1 MHYDSG
7 QLMQRGRDRPTLDL
21 SGMNRRDMFR
31 LLLRLAFRQTEGATA
46 VYREHRAGDPACL
59 GRDEESNNSGDVLG
73 LTCPAER
80 VFGASLRQGLL
91 VRFGAHAR
99 GKPNISS
106 NHRGGDDVDPDAV
119 RSYLKGERST
129 ESFDAR
135 LGRRVDRGPC
145 DWQAH

>member
-1 MHYDSG
+1 MHYDSR
-7 QLMQRGRDRPTLDL
+7 QLMQRGRDRPKFDL
-21 SGMNRRDMFR
+21 SGMNRRDTFR
-31 LLLRLAFRQTEGATA
+31 LLLRLAFRQTERATA

-80 VFGASLRQGLL
+80 G
-91 VRFGAHAR
+91 FGAHAR
-99 GKPNISS
+99 GKPNISA

-119 RSYLKGERST
+119 RPYLKGERST

-135 LGRRVDRGPC
+135 LGRRVDR
-145 DWQAH
+145 